1 MMMNSEIKVL
11 LAEDD
16 ENLGRLLSDYLEKRF
31 FSFSSKKWK
40 RSI

>member
-16 ENLGRLLSDYLEKRF
+16 ENLGRLLSDYLEKKD
-31 FSFSSKKWK
+31 FSVSLA
-40 RSI
+40 RN